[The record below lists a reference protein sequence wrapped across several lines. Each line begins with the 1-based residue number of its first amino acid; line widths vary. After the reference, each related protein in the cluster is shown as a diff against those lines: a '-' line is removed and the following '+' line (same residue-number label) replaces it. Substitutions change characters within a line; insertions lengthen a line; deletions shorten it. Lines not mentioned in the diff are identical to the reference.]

1 MTGTD
6 TAVWVSG
13 ASSQL
18 GVFLLPRLREAG
30 FRVLALSRKA
40 PAAPVKV
47 ADGVRWAIPDEAA
60 LPALVAAA
68 AAAVAGGG
76 PDYLVSCGP
85 LPLARHIVESAPG
98 LRRVVAFSSSS
109 VLSKADSADAAERAD
124 MAAMARDEAALAAA
138 CAARGLPLLL
148 LRPTLI
154 YGCGLDRNVSL
165 LAVIAGRFGA
175 IPLAGKAAGLRQPVH
190 ADDLAALAVQALTAP
205 APLTLDSPA
214 CGGSTLTYREMAR
227 LIAAATPG
235 RERGRERNRPRGRAR
250 LLTLP
255 DWLLAG
261 AVTALARFP
270 RWRHLNAEMAHRQN
284 RDLVFDDTPLR
295 NILDWS
301 PRPFEPTPADFE
313 IPAHAQALQLRDPP
327 S

>member
-1 MTGTD
+1 MSGTD
-6 TAVWVSG
+6 TFAWVSG

-18 GVFLLPRLREAG
+18 GVFLLPRLRDAG

-40 PAAPVKV
+40 PAPPLEV
-47 ADGVRWAIPDEAA
+47 ADGLRWANPDDAE
-60 LPALVAAA
+60 LPALAAA
-68 AAAVAGGG
+68 EGG
-76 PDYLVSCGP
+76 PGCLVSCGP
-85 LPLARHIVESAPG
+85 LELARRIVESAPG

-109 VLSKADSADAAERAD
+109 VLSKADSADPAERAR
-124 MAAMARDEAALAAA
+124 MAAMAQEEATLAAA
-138 CAARGLPLLL
+138 CAVRGLPLLL

-165 LAVIAGRFGA
+165 LAALARRFGA

-190 ADDLAALAVQALTAP
+190 ADDLAALAVQALTTP
-205 APLTLDSPA
+205 APLSLDSPA
-214 CGGSTLTYREMAR
+214 CGGSTLSYREMAR
-227 LIAAATPG
+227 RVAAAM
-235 RERGRERNRPRGRAR
+235 PRRAR

-255 DWLLAG
+255 EWLLAG

-270 RWRHLNAEMAHRQN
+270 RWRHLNAEMARRQN
-284 RDLVFDDTPLR
+284 RDLVFDDTALR
-295 NILDWS
+295 QALAWS

-313 IPAHAQALQLRDPP
+313 IPARAQTLQLRDPH

>member
-1 MTGTD
+1 MTETGRV
-6 TAVWVSG
+6 VWVSG

-18 GVFLLPRLREAG
+18 GVFLLPRLRAAG

-40 PAAPVKV
+40 PSAPLPQALEV
-47 ADGVRWAIPDEAA
+47 ADGVRWAHPEDAA
-60 LPALVAAA
+60 LPALAAA
-68 AAAVAGGG
+68 DGG
-76 PDYLVSCGP
+76 PGCLVSCGP
-85 LPLARHIVESAPG
+85 LPLARRIVESAPG

-109 VLSKADSADAAERAD
+109 VLSKADSADSAERAS

-138 CAARGLPLLL
+138 CAARGLPMLL

-165 LAVIAGRFGA
+165 LAACARRFGA

-190 ADDLAALAVQALTAP
+190 ADDLAALALRALTAP
-205 APLTLDSPA
+205 APVSLDSPA

-227 LIAAATPG
+227 RVAAAAPRRAWG
-235 RERGRERNRPRGRAR
+235 RTRGQAWRRAR

-255 DWLLAG
+255 EWLLAG

-270 RWRHLNAEMAHRQN
+270 RWRHLNAEMARRQS

-295 NILDWS
+295 NSLDWS

-313 IPAHAQALQLRDPP
+313 IPARAQTLQLCDPH